1 MTISSKEELDEIMKE
16 VENAEYSVADI
27 KKGERTKKAPVP
39 FTTST
44 LQQEA
49 SKALNFATAKTM
61 RIAQQLYEGVDIK
74 GSGTVGLITY
84 LRTDSTRISEEADA
98 TVREYIREGFGEE
111 YVSDGDVKKSS
122 DKKIIQDAH
131 EAIRPTDVT
140 RTPAAVKEF
149 LSRDQFRLY
158 QLVWKRF
165 IASRM
170 QPARYETT
178 SVKIAAGQYRFTVAA
193 SKIVFE
199 GFRSVYTEAGV
210 PTEDLPYG
218 VVKEWR

>member
-1 MTISSKEELDEIMKE
+1 M
-16 VENAEYSVADI
+16 
-27 KKGERTKKAPVP
+27 
-39 FTTST
+39 
-44 LQQEA
+44 
-49 SKALNFATAKTM
+49 NFATAKTM

-158 QLVWKRF
+158 QLVWKRLLP
-165 IASRM
+165 AECSR
-170 QPARYETT
+170 PDTR
-178 SVKIAAGQYRFTVAA
+178 R
-193 SKIVFE
+193 
-199 GFRSVYTEAGV
+199 
-210 PTEDLPYG
+210 LL
-218 VVKEWR
+218 

>member
-1 MTISSKEELDEIMKE
+1 
-16 VENAEYSVADI
+16 
-27 KKGERTKKAPVP
+27 
-39 FTTST
+39 
-44 LQQEA
+44 
-49 SKALNFATAKTM
+49 M

-98 TVREYIREGFGEE
+98 AVREYIKEGFGEE
-111 YVSDGDVKKSS
+111 YVAEGDAKKTS

-170 QPARYETT
+170 QPAR
-178 SVKIAAGQYRFTVAA
+178 I
-193 SKIVFE
+193 
-199 GFRSVYTEAGV
+199 
-210 PTEDLPYG
+210 
-218 VVKEWR
+218 